1 MVRKILFATDFS
13 EYANTLDCIAGFPGI
28 ILLHVLEEARSL
40 WGIGEIGEV
49 LSPKVRYFLRGERHS
64 LETLEYNFNVAA
76 TVKTSSDIAEA
87 IRETAEETGV
97 FGIVVG
103 VRGNSLMD
111 GILLIVSTSSSLR

>member
-13 EYANTLDCIAGFPGI
+13 EYANTLDCTAGFPGI
-28 ILLHVLEEARSL
+28 IRLHVLEEARSL
-40 WGIGEIGEV
+40 WGIGEIGKI
-49 LSPKVRYFLRGERHS
+49 LSPKERYFLRGERHS

>member
-1 MVRKILFATDFS
+1 
-13 EYANTLDCIAGFPGI
+13 
-28 ILLHVLEEARSL
+28 
-40 WGIGEIGEV
+40 
-49 LSPKVRYFLRGERHS
+49 VRYFLRGERHS